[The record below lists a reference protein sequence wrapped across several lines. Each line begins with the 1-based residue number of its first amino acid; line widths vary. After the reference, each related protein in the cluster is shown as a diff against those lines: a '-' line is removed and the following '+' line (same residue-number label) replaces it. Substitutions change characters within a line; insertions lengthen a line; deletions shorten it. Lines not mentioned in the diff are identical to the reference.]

1 MAHRIWTVTIKRH
14 PLLSVPTIKILN
26 VQVNRTLMERKN
38 LQPFFTKPSVVFSKE
53 ALAHHW
59 GAVPIVVITLVGFT
73 LEVLSWIRIAVTRD
87 DVWWTKHSGN
97 CMFVE
102 TRKGYPA
109 PNRKFLT
116 FNQKYETPPGLIEA
130 LQGNTDG
137 PSNEDEKADKGSGG
151 GTSGKKIATHVIL
164 TGAALGV
171 AAAGA
176 VYSGAI

>member
-1 MAHRIWTVTIKRH
+1 MALRIWTVGIKRNA
-14 PLLSVPTIKILN
+14 LLAVPTTRIFRFPVK
-26 VQVNRTLMERKN
+26 RTLMERKN

-87 DVWWTKHSGN
+87 DVWWTKHSANGT
-97 CMFVE
+97 FVE

-116 FNQKYETPPGLIEA
+116 YNQKYETPPGLIEA

-137 PSNEDEKADKGSGG
+137 PSDEK
-151 GTSGKKIATHVIL
+151 KKTKK
-164 TGAALGV
+164 
-171 AAAGA
+171 
-176 VYSGAI
+176 